1 MKIAIDD
8 LYAINGPVKELYEI
22 GLPVK
27 LALQVKRLMKVVGEE
42 IEIIEPERL
51 KLMEK
56 YQKGKTKDNNFI
68 LPEPGEEGFDDF
80 SRDYHELFVNE
91 VEIPYE
97 KIDFSFLETDKRF
110 ENAIIKP
117 KTFDVFEALNR
128 VFDRENEKKTD
139 VVDVDAEVKKIEDS
153 KMIVLDKE

>member
-8 LYAINGPVKELYEI
+8 LYAINGPVKELYEV
-22 GLPVK
+22 GMPVK
-27 LALQVKRLMKVVGEE
+27 LALQLKRLMKAIGEE
-42 IEIIEPERL
+42 IELIEPERI

-68 LPEPGEEGFDDF
+68 LPKPDEDGFEDF
-80 SRDYHELFVNE
+80 NRDYHELFSGE

-97 KIDFSFLETDKRF
+97 KVDLSFLESDKRF
-110 ENAIIKP
+110 ENVIIKP

-128 VFDRENEKKTD
+128 VFEQENEKKD
-139 VVDVDAEVKKIEDS
+139 VVDVAEEVRKIEDS
-153 KMIVLDKE
+153 KVIVLDKE